1 MFDWF
6 NQLGLFLPLSHLK
19 TKKESESELE
29 DDCQELS
36 SRATPPVTPEEAF
49 HTWVTKTPPPALKE
63 LEDRKKYPT

>member
-1 MFDWF
+1 MKGLLLILIMFDWF
-6 NQLGLFLPLSHLK
+6 KK

>member
-1 MFDWF
+1 MKGLLLILIMFDWF
-6 NQLGLFLPLSHLK
+6 KK

-63 LEDRKKYPT
+63 FEDRKKYPT